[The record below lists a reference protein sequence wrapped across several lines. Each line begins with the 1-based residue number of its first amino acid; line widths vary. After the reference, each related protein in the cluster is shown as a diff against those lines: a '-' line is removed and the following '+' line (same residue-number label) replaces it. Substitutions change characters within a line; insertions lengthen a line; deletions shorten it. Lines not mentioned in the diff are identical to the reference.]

1 MLTRDESPAPSTGAV
16 SSTSRKLLQLLR
28 KRLRQLA
35 RVTLV
40 LAIGIAL
47 AATALAVWWWKS
59 LDGLPDIGDPFDV
72 AEYRAIRVPDN
83 QNAFTFLGRA
93 DGALTP
99 MPAGTR
105 AAGVPGVVSWSQAD
119 PKLRDWV
126 EANRRALELFQQGA
140 EQADA
145 ANPAGDHEVNGTR
158 SAWLALLEGSKRQEG
173 GDSAGAWECYR
184 AVLRMTTHMRRRG
197 CLHQRFDVNVY
208 WNGSLR
214 QRLAAWAADPRTT
227 IRQLRAALDEVLKG
241 EPRAEW
247 DAFGMK
253 SGYLEMIRSLE
264 QPIHPLTRQEIEGES
279 TYRLDGMQLSPEMV
293 GHLDAA
299 RRFLLREPER
309 SRRVL
314 RLLCANWLADLESP
328 VPGRAGPTA
337 RARISAGKNGVT
349 LPLYPVSPDAPTGA
363 RSLPPGDIAVWLV
376 TTEDAKLRIL
386 VADRFGWPWPPDR
399 RQDRRAHRALVVMM
413 ATEIYRRERGAL
425 PPSEEALV
433 GSYLQSLPDDGSPGP
448 AGAQTPTVE

>member
-1 MLTRDESPAPSTGAV
+1 
-16 SSTSRKLLQLLR
+16 
-28 KRLRQLA
+28 
-35 RVTLV
+35 
-40 LAIGIAL
+40 
-47 AATALAVWWWKS
+47 
-59 LDGLPDIGDPFDV
+59 
-72 AEYRAIRVPDN
+72 
-83 QNAFTFLGRA
+83 
-93 DGALTP
+93 
-99 MPAGTR
+99 MPAETR
-105 AAGVPGVVSWSQAD
+105 AAGVPGVVSWSQTD

-126 EANRRALELFQQGA
+126 EANRRALKLFQQGA

-145 ANPAGDHEVNGTR
+145 ANPVGDHEVNGTR

-173 GDSAGAWECYR
+173 GDSAGAWDCYR

-197 CLHQRFDVNVY
+197 SLHQRFDVNVY

-214 QRLAAWAADPRTT
+214 KRLAAWAADPRTT

-247 DAFGMK
+247 DAFAMK

-264 QPIHPLTRQEIEGES
+264 QPIHPFTRQEIEGES
-279 TYRLDGMQLSPEMV
+279 TYRLDDMQLSAEMV
-293 GHLDAA
+293 GHLYAA

-314 RLLCANWLADLESP
+314 RLLCANWLADVESP
-328 VPGRAGPTA
+328 VPGRAGPAA
-337 RARISAGKNGVT
+337 RARLTSGKNSVT

-399 RQDRRAHRALVVMM
+399 LQDRRAYRDLVIMM

-433 GSYLQSLPDDGSPGP
+433 GTYLQSLPDDGSGEL
-448 AGAQTPTVE
+448 ADGTTPTVE